1 MDTKDELREFIEAPT
16 MQSIL
21 CSLVERVKG
30 RRKERS
36 LTQRQLAAR
45 SGVSYASI
53 RRFETMREIL
63 LTSLLRL
70 AQTLGCLEF

>member
-1 MDTKDELREFIEAPT
+1 MDTKYELREFIEAPT

-21 CSLVERVKG
+21 CSLVERAME

-45 SGVSYASI
+45 AGVSYASI
-53 RRFETMREIL
+53 RRFERMGEIS